1 MRHAVEWVH
10 MVQQDIERTID
21 RIAKKIVKEL
31 HPEKVILFGSWA
43 WGTPGPDSDVDLL
56 IVKKR
61 EGEFLE
67 EHRRVRRIING
78 EIAADILI
86 YTPEEVERRSA
97 LGDFFIKGIIA
108 KGTYL
113 YG

>member
-1 MRHAVEWVH
+1 MTA
-10 MVQQDIERTID
+10 QNIEKKIHQIVKK
-21 RIAKKIVKEL
+21 IAKAL

-43 WGTPGPDSDVDLL
+43 WGTPGLDSDVDLF
-56 IVKKR
+56 IVKKK

-78 EIAADILI
+78 EIAADVLI
-86 YTPEEVERRSA
+86 YTPEEVERRRA
-97 LGDFFIKGIIA
+97 LGDFFIKGIIER
-108 KGTYL
+108 GTYL